1 MRIAINLVNR
11 SDSYGALAS
20 ALCLLH
26 CLATPFVIIFCNY
39 SLSATINYLGF
50 WKSLDLILLLI
61 SLLMVYLSVQK
72 TSKDYMKYFFWC
84 SWFVLFFL
92 IVNEKLELF
101 HLPEYII
108 YVSTTF
114 LSIVHIYNLKYCQC
128 SNENCECPNNTKD

>member
-20 ALCLLH
+20 ALCFLH
-26 CLATPFVIIFCNY
+26 CLATPSVIIFCNY
-39 SLSATINYLGF
+39 SLSATINYLVF
-50 WKSLDLILLLI
+50 WKSLDLIFLLI
-61 SLLMVYLSVQK
+61 SLLMVYLSVQN

-101 HLPEYII
+101 HLPEYMI
-108 YVSTTF
+108 YVPTTF